1 MTSAQPLPVRS
12 ETQAWSYALRCISSE
27 IALPDLPLWT
37 GGGEADLS
45 IRIGAAPPM
54 DDATSEA
61 PHLQVAH
68 DGRCRLHISGTAAW
82 LISADGR
89 SITIEPET
97 HPDDPAIRTYLY
109 GTVFAIAAMRWG
121 LFPLHASCL
130 RFGTGV
136 AAFSGRSGAGKST
149 LAAMLIDRGRAM
161 MADDVT
167 LLDLSEDGPPL
178 ALPSFPRVKLW
189 QDALDRMQID
199 AADLERVTGGMDK
212 FKLPVVDAFH
222 PEPAPLRAIVMIDPE
237 SSYDGQLT
245 QLRPGELLQGSKDL
259 IYRPG
264 AMRRMGLTRWQM
276 KNMMQMLSLPAYRI
290 GRVSGGEQL
299 DALTGQLDEVC
310 A

>member
-12 ETQAWSYALRCISSE
+12 ETRAWSYGLRCISSE

-45 IRIGAAPPM
+45 IRIGAAPSL
-54 DDATSEA
+54 DDAISEA
-61 PHLQVAH
+61 PHLQVGR
-68 DGRCRLHISGTAAW
+68 DGRCRLHIVGTAAW
-82 LISADGR
+82 MISADGR
-89 SITIEPET
+89 SITIELET

-167 LLDLSEDGPPL
+167 LLDLSEDRPPR

-189 QDALDRMQID
+189 QDALDRMRID
-199 AADLERVTGGMDK
+199 AVDLERVTGGMDK

-222 PEPAPLRAIVMIDPE
+222 PEPAPLQAIVMIDPE
-237 SSYDGQLT
+237 ASYDGQLT
-245 QLRPGELLQGSKDL
+245 RLRPTDLLQKSRDL
-259 IYRPG
+259 VYRLQ
-264 AMRRMGLTRWQM
+264 AMRRMGLARWQM
-276 KNMMQMLSLPAYRI
+276 AQMMRIIAIPAYTI
-290 GRVSGGEQL
+290 GRVRPQDVDRLIEQL
-299 DALTGQLDEVC
+299 DEAC